1 MTLNNQIPQ
10 GTHLPSSNIPICQ
23 RITGTFKHSD
33 DEQISVIRKEF
44 VLLTGDPFS
53 AVVLNQLL
61 YWTLRVKDFDLYLEE
76 EKVFRLNVQ
85 NHSIYPESSDS
96 SQYGWIYK
104 TATDLSEETLL
115 GISKTTM
122 RKYLK
127 VLIHQGWVEER
138 ANTLEKWKKTTQ
150 YRVNIRKLHADLMN
164 IGRQL
169 PGVYLKA
176 FSAALGMKHLP
187 KHLRTM
193 SLNDDAATLKNQ
205 LKNEETSKTKNLSSE
220 SKIVS
225 SKTEI
230 LPSKTKVLSPKA
242 EFLSSKAK
250 ILSSEA
256 KILSSETENLSSESK
271 ILSLGTEILSSK
283 AKVLSPKTE
292 NLSSKS
298 KIVSSETEIL
308 PSYTYTENTTEITN
322 REHTQRTR
330 AREGKDFFDEVLEI
344 WNACVSQ
351 EGLPPAYLT
360 DERRRRLYS
369 LFPLYFES
377 DLTQWKQFCKRVSNS
392 SFLMGQGSRK
402 WRISLDWIL
411 VEENLIKV
419 LEGNFDDPKSL
430 EQKQIATSNTE
441 KTKEISAILSSIKDP
456 VWREWCSH
464 LDFESRDAVSL
475 GELKSI
481 ANAKFLE
488 VEGDRLV
495 WIGSSDP
502 QILSRIEDLRLKLL
516 PLTQRTFPKV
526 RNLRTRLCE
535 DHSALQKEI
544 NQQPGELS

>member
-1 MTLNNQIPQ
+1 MTLQNMIVEERD
-10 GTHLPSSNIPICQ
+10 SSQ
-23 RITGTFKHSD
+23 RSISPVTVHSD
-33 DEQISVIRKEF
+33 NEQVAVIRKEF

-61 YWTLRVKDFDLYLEE
+61 YWTLRVKDFDLFLEE
-76 EKVFRLNVQ
+76 EKVFGSNIQDHPV
-85 NHSIYPESSDS
+85 HPESNES

-127 VLIHQGWVEER
+127 VLIDQGWVEER

-176 FSAALGMKHLP
+176 FSAALWAKQLP
-187 KHLRTM
+187 KHLKAVP
-193 SLNDDAATLKNQ
+193 SSNDATDLKNQ
-205 LKNEETSKTKNLSSE
+205 PKNEEASKIKNLSSE
-220 SKIVS
+220 SKILS
-225 SKTEI
+225 SKIEI
-230 LPSKTKVLSPKA
+230 
-242 EFLSSKAK
+242 LSSKAK
-250 ILSSEA
+250 ILPS
-256 KILSSETENLSSESK
+256 KTENLSSESK
-271 ILSLGTEILSSK
+271 ILS
-283 AKVLSPKTE
+283 PKT
-292 NLSSKS
+292 K
-298 KIVSSETEIL
+298 IL

-330 AREGKDFFDEVLEI
+330 AREEKDFFEEVLGI
-344 WNACVSQ
+344 WKSCAPQ
-351 EGLPPAYLT
+351 ERPAHLT
-360 DERRRRLYS
+360 NERKQRLHS
-369 LFPLYFES
+369 VLALHFRN
-377 DLTQWKQFCKRVSNS
+377 DLTQWQRFCERIAQSP
-392 SFLMGQGSRK
+392 FLMGQGPRK

-419 LEGNFDDPKSL
+419 LEGNFDDPTGID
-430 EQKQIATSNTE
+430 QKQTSTSNTE
-441 KTKEISAILSSIKDP
+441 RIKEISTTLASIKDP
-456 VWREWCSH
+456 VWREWCSQ
-464 LDFESRDAVSL
+464 LDFDSRNAISL

-481 ANAKFLE
+481 ANARFLE

-495 WIGSSDP
+495 WIGSSNL
-502 QILSRIEDLRLKLL
+502 QVLSRIEDLRLKIL

-535 DHSALQKEI
+535 DHSTLQKEI
-544 NQQPGELS
+544 PQQLGELS